1 VALSYKR
8 RAFVEAYLQ
17 TWNATEA
24 AGQAGYKHP
33 NKQGPRLLVS
43 VGIQDAI
50 KARLSEMAMD
60 ADEVLVRLSQQA
72 TADISDFLK
81 DGGGID
87 WQKVKEK
94 GYLIK
99 SILHRKGQHT
109 KIELYDAQ
117 SALALLGKHYRL
129 FTERHEVDT
138 KIEHVIKGSI
148 RIYEYGPDSDSG
160 A

>member
-24 AGQAGYKHP
+24 ARVAKYAHP
-33 NKQGPRLLVS
+33 GRQGHRLLKNVE
-43 VGIQDAI
+43 IQKTI
-50 KARLSEMAMD
+50 KARLAEMAMD

-99 SILHRKGQHT
+99 SILHRKGQHA

-117 SALALLGKHYRL
+117 SALALLGKHHRL
-129 FTERHEVDT
+129 FTERHEHSGPEGGP
-138 KIEHVIKGSI
+138 IAW
-148 RIYEYGPDSDSG
+148 RIILDDGDSG
-160 A
+160 